1 MQKFADKSPDESES
15 LRWDDVRYFL
25 ELARQGSLSAA
36 ARVLGVEHSTVARRV
51 AALEG
56 RIGIRLFD
64 RLPKSW
70 SLTRE
75 GEELLEHAARIEEEA
90 FAFSRAT
97 LGVAALRGTVR
108 LSAPPAF
115 SSHFIVPR
123 LGALRRRW
131 PGIMLEVIGEARE
144 ANLFR
149 READL
154 ALRLERPR
162 APGVAA
168 RLVGKMGYGLYA
180 TRDWIKRPP
189 DAWEFIGYDD
199 NLRHTPQQQ
208 WLEKVAA
215 GRVFALRANDLAALH
230 QGCRAGLGIAAL
242 PHFLARTDATL
253 LALESDIPAP
263 SRNLW
268 LALLPDVRRSPRV
281 KAIAEELAA
290 LVQEN
295 AALLD

>member
-1 MQKFADKSPDESES
+1 MQKFADNSSAESEP

-36 ARVLGVEHSTVARRV
+36 ARALGVEHSTVARRV

-56 RIGIRLFD
+56 QIGLRLFD

-70 SLTRE
+70 ALTRE
-75 GEELLEHAARIEEEA
+75 GEDLLEHAARIEEEA
-90 FAFSRAT
+90 FSFSRAT

-115 SSHFIVPR
+115 ASYFIAPR

-131 PGIMLEVIGEARE
+131 PGILLEVIGETRE

-162 APGVAA
+162 APGIAA
-168 RLVGKMGYGLYA
+168 RLIGKMGYGLYA
-180 TRDWIKRPP
+180 TQDWAKRAPEE
-189 DAWEFIGYDD
+189 WEFIGYDD
-199 NLRHTPQQQ
+199 SLRHTPQQQ
-208 WLEKVAA
+208 WLENIAA
-215 GRVFALRANDLAALH
+215 GRAFSLRANDLAALY
-230 QGCRAGLGIAAL
+230 QACRAGLGIAAL
-242 PHFLARTDATL
+242 PHFLARADTALTTFAT
-253 LALESDIPAP
+253 EIPAP

-268 LALLPDVRRSPRV
+268 LAIIPDVRRSPRV
-281 KAIAEELAA
+281 KAIAEGIAA
-290 LVQEN
+290 LLQEN
-295 AALLD
+295 ADLLD